1 MRNRSLVIQPSEDV
15 YGAIQRSHPKLDVI
29 FNLNDDIR
37 REAMKGIGSY
47 LSSIYFAFGLLL
59 QKDHDDPDKPDGKK
73 EISKVSK

>member
-1 MRNRSLVIQPSEDV
+1 
-15 YGAIQRSHPKLDVI
+15 
-29 FNLNDDIR
+29 
-37 REAMKGIGSY
+37 MKGIGSY